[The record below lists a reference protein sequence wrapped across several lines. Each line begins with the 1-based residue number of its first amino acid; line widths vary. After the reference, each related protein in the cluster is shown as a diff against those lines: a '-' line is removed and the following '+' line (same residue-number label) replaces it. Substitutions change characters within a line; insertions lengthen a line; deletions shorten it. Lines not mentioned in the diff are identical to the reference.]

1 MLEDVRSIIANQ
13 LGTDVDK
20 VGWGRALELRKL
32 VDGHT
37 LCMGSLGGKHVFV
50 WVWACGCV
58 WGGGGLRCIC
68 LFPPCLPSLVCC
80 LGDRRAYAV
89 RGMRIWQ

>member
-20 VGWGRALELRKL
+20 VGRGRALELRKL

-50 WVWACGCV
+50 CGCGRV
-58 WGGGGLRCIC
+58 G
-68 LFPPCLPSLVCC
+68 V
-80 LGDRRAYAV
+80 
-89 RGMRIWQ
+89 